1 MSITTTTDIRR
12 VAGSLGAEVTG
23 LRLGPDMPDHEV
35 ASLRAAIL
43 EHKLVVVRGQDHLDD
58 RGHAG
63 FVRRLGALTTA
74 HPTITGGQPE
84 AAVLPVDSEHGN
96 KANSWHTDV
105 TFVDRPPAFT
115 TLRAV
120 VLPPFGGDTLFANTA
135 RAYANLPAGLRTL
148 ADGLWAEHSNDYD
161 YATTHA
167 VEGPTGATADY
178 HQQFTATVYRTHHPV
193 VRVHPETGE
202 RVLQLGQ
209 FVSRILGVNGQDSRD
224 LLALY
229 QRHITRQENIV
240 RWRWA
245 PGDFAVWDNRA
256 TQHYAVA
263 DYGDLPRRM
272 HRVTVAGDVPVSIT
286 GERSR
291 SVEGDAA
298 AYAGAGS

>member
-1 MSITTTTDIRR
+1 M
-12 VAGSLGAEVTG
+12 
-23 LRLGPDMPDHEV
+23 
-35 ASLRAAIL
+35 
-43 EHKLVVVRGQDHLDD
+43 
-58 RGHAG
+58 
-63 FVRRLGALTTA
+63 
-74 HPTITGGQPE
+74 
-84 AAVLPVDSEHGN
+84 
-96 KANSWHTDV
+96 
-105 TFVDRPPAFT
+105 
-115 TLRAV
+115 
-120 VLPPFGGDTLFANTA
+120 
-135 RAYANLPAGLRTL
+135 YRT
-148 ADGLWAEHSNDYD
+148 
-161 YATTHA
+161 
-167 VEGPTGATADY
+167 
-178 HQQFTATVYRTHHPV
+178 THHPV
-193 VRVHPETGE
+193 VGVHPETGE

-291 SVEGDAA
+291 AVEGDAA